1 VATEVAVNPLRAG
14 LRLARTPEPSIMV
27 IFGGTGD
34 LASRKLMPALY
45 DLARQRLLPPAFA
58 VVGVGRG
65 EMSDAEYRG
74 QLHDA
79 VGEHSRSRPI
89 DEEVWGSFA
98 DRLFYVSVRAEEGY
112 ADLRR
117 RLEQLDRDLGT
128 AGDRLFYLATPPGAY
143 VPIVRSIGRHDLA
156 RNGGARSRIV
166 VEKPFG
172 RDLASA
178 TALSQTLHE
187 VFAED
192 EIFRIDHYLGKE
204 TVQNILVFRFAN
216 SIFEPVWDRRYV
228 DHVQITVAETLGV
241 EERSEYYDKSGAMRD
256 VVQNHLLQ
264 LMALVAMEPP
274 AAFDAN
280 AVRDEKVKVL
290 RATRPIGPSELAE
303 RAVRGQ
309 YSAGFIEGERVPG
322 YHDLA
327 EVPPESR
334 AETFVALKLFVDN
347 WRWEGTPFYLRHGK
361 RLPKRATE
369 IAVQFRSVPHQL
381 FSAGAREGLEPNTL
395 VVRIQPEEGIS
406 LKFGAKVPVQG
417 VRIRSVAMDFV
428 YGASFLVD
436 APDAYETLLLDA
448 LRGDATLF
456 TRQDEVEEQWR
467 LVDPILTGWRESP
480 SPPPAYPAG
489 TWGPTEADLFIG
501 QDGRRWRQP

>member
-1 VATEVAVNPLRAG
+1 
-14 LRLARTPEPSIMV
+14 MV

-65 EMSDAEYRG
+65 EMTDAEYRA
-74 QLHDA
+74 QLRTA
-79 VGEHSRSRPI
+79 IGEHSRSRPI
-89 DEEVWGSFA
+89 DEDVWPSFA
-98 DRLFYVSVRAEEGY
+98 ERLFYVSVRAEDGY
-112 ADLRR
+112 DDLRR
-117 RLEQLDRDLGT
+117 RLDQLDRDLGT
-128 AGDRLFYLATPPGAY
+128 DGDRLFYLATPPSAY
-143 VPIVRSIGRHDLA
+143 VPIVRSIGRHDL
-156 RNGGARSRIV
+156 RSGSGWARIV

-178 TALSQTLHE
+178 TALSRTLYE
-187 VFAED
+187 VFAEA
-192 EIFRIDHYLGKE
+192 EVFRIDHYLGKE

-228 DHVQITVAETLGV
+228 DHVQITVAEPLGV
-241 EERSEYYDKSGAMRD
+241 DDRTEYYDKAGAMRD

-264 LMALVAMEPP
+264 LLALVAMEPP
-274 AAFDAN
+274 VDFDAN

-290 RATRPIGPSELAE
+290 RAIRPIGEDELAE

-309 YSAGFIEGERVPG
+309 YAAGAIEGEPVAG
-322 YHDLA
+322 YHALPEIA
-327 EVPPESR
+327 PESR
-334 AETFVALKLFVDN
+334 TETFVALKLFVDN

-369 IAVQFRSVPHQL
+369 IAIQFRAVPHHL

-395 VVRIQPEEGIS
+395 VIRIQPEEGIS

-467 LVDPILTGWRESP
+467 LVDPIVGAWREDRAA
-480 SPPPAYPAG
+480 PPTYAAG
-489 TWGPTEADLFIG
+489 TWGPTEADLFIAR
-501 QDGRRWRQP
+501 DGRRWRQP

>member
-1 VATEVAVNPLRAG
+1 MAVAVNPLRAG
-14 LRLARTPEPSIMV
+14 LRLARVPDPAAMV

-34 LASRKLMPALY
+34 LASRKLLPALY
-45 DLARQRLLPPAFA
+45 DLARQRLLPQAFA
-58 VVGVGRG
+58 VVGVGRA
-65 EMSDAEYRG
+65 EMSDAAYR
-74 QLHDA
+74 QHLHDA

-89 DEEVWGSFA
+89 DEDVWSSFA
-98 DRLFYVSVRAEEGY
+98 ERLFYVSVKSDDGY
-112 ADLRR
+112 ADLKR
-117 RLEQLDRDLGT
+117 RLADLDRELGT
-128 AGDRLFYLATPPGAY
+128 EGGRLFYLATPPAAY
-143 VPIVRSIGRHDLA
+143 SSIVGSIGRHELTH
-156 RNGGARSRIV
+156 NGAGWSRIV

-172 RDLASA
+172 RDLESA
-178 TALSQTLHE
+178 HALSRALHE

-204 TVQNILVFRFAN
+204 TVQNILVLRFAN
-216 SIFEPVWDRRYV
+216 SIFEPVWNRRYV
-228 DHVQITVAETLGV
+228 DHVQITVAESLGV
-241 EERSEYYDKSGAMRD
+241 EERTEYYDRAGAMRD

-264 LMALVAMEPP
+264 LLALVAMEPP

-280 AVRDEKVKVL
+280 AVRDEKVKAL
-290 RATRPIGPSELAE
+290 RAIRTMTDADVAKS
-303 RAVRGQ
+303 AVRGQ
-309 YSAGFIEGERVPG
+309 YTAGFIEGDHVPG
-322 YHDLA
+322 YHELP
-327 EVPPESR
+327 EVPPESH
-334 AETFVALKLFVDN
+334 AETFVALKLFIDN

-369 IAVQFRSVPHQL
+369 IAIRFRSVPHQL
-381 FSAGAREGLEPNTL
+381 FSEEQREGLEPNTL
-395 VVRIQPEEGIS
+395 VLRIQPEEGIS

-467 LVDPILTGWRESP
+467 RIDPILAAWRESP
-480 SPPPAYPAG
+480 DPPPPYAAG
-489 TWGPTEADLFIG
+489 TWGPTEADAFIES
-501 QDGRRWRQP
+501 DGRHWRQP